1 MYPTFICTH
10 CFWPGYQLLFRK
22 SPKRQSTLW
31 RSSRTFGMW
40 LISASEVSATSGA
53 FLVQVQG
60 ISRTRKR
67 PVLSP
72 LLQLACS
79 ALSPACSGERGWDM
93 KCLRIV
99 GWERHLGR
107 ASDSDS
113 DWEGDHHSTPS
124 PPPHC
129 PALGKLPRNRNI
141 NSIQLP
147 PYYLALPN
155 TLIIIPQFYSPS
167 ILQTIL
173 KD

>member
-1 MYPTFICTH
+1 MYPTFIGTH

-53 FLVQVQG
+53 FPRYKSDAQEASAQSPLATRVLRPLSG
-60 ISRTRKR
+60 LLWRKR
-67 PVLSP
+67 VRHEVPQDSWL
-72 LLQLACS
+72 
-79 ALSPACSGERGWDM
+79 GEAPWPSKWQWQWLGGWSS
-93 KCLRIV
+93 L
-99 GWERHLGR
+99 HP
-107 ASDSDS
+107 S
-113 DWEGDHHSTPS
+113 S

>member
-40 LISASEVSATSGA
+40 LISASEVSAMSGA
-53 FLVQVQG
+53 FLVQVQARYK
-60 ISRTRKR
+60 SDAQEASAQ
-67 PVLSP
+67 SP
-72 LLQLACS
+72 LATRPAPPSLRLA
-79 ALSPACSGERGWDM
+79 PERERVRHEVPQDG
-93 KCLRIV
+93 C
-99 GWERHLGR
+99 WERHLGR

-147 PYYLALPN
+147 PLLPGF
-155 TLIIIPQFYSPS
+155 T
-167 ILQTIL
+167 
-173 KD
+173 